1 MTLRQRILLR
11 LYPLIMQL
19 SKRRATKL
27 SGPAHAVPIAS
38 FYELKAPLLNK
49 AVIDFHRF
57 KGKKVLVV
65 NTASDCGYTAQY
77 AELQKLYEAQGHRL
91 QILAFP
97 SNDFG
102 QQERGAD
109 TQIIQF
115 CKDNFGVS
123 FPVTLK
129 SSVKKGADQN
139 SVFQWLSH
147 KEQNGWND
155 QAPTWNFCKYLV
167 NEKGVLTHFFDASV
181 SPLSREVLA
190 AVERG

>member
-1 MTLRQRILLR
+1 MTLRQRILKQ
-11 LYPLIMQL
+11 LYPLIMLL
-19 SKRRATKL
+19 SNKRAKKL
-27 SGPAHAVPIAS
+27 AGPAHAMPATS
-38 FYELKAPLLNK
+38 FYELKARLFNNNI
-49 AVIDFHRF
+49 IDFHLF
-57 KGKKVLVV
+57 KGKKIMLV

-77 AELQKLYEAQGHRL
+77 AELQQLYEEQGHHL
-91 QILAFP
+91 QVIAFP

-102 QQERGAD
+102 KQERGTD

-129 SSVKKGADQN
+129 SSVKKGPDQN
-139 SVFQWLSH
+139 TIFRWLSH

-155 QAPTWNFCKYLV
+155 QAPTWNFCKYLI

-181 SPLSREVLA
+181 SPLSKEVLEA
-190 AVERG
+190 IKRV